1 MIDYKNI
8 ADNDPGG
15 DLDVAYEAM
24 KKEAVKSYPKKM
36 MTYLDIANL
45 LDLSKSKELQ
55 DAVVGIADIPE
66 FVDHELKSGGLDVN
80 DVKSQYMLRA
90 IVSEDTANA
99 IIGLGAVVTLAYPNF
114 KIGHL
119 SNARQ
124 MRLEGRR

>member
-15 DLDVAYEAM
+15 DLDAAYATM
-24 KKEAVKSYPKKM
+24 KKETVKSHPTKM
-36 MTYLDIANL
+36 LTYLDIANL
-45 LDLSKSKELQ
+45 LDLATSKELQ
-55 DAVVGIADIPE
+55 DAVVGRVGIPE
-66 FVDHELKSGGLDVN
+66 FVDHELKNGGLDVN

-90 IVSEDTANA
+90 IVGGDTANA
-99 IIGLGAVVTLAYPNF
+99 IIGLGAVVNPVYPYL

-124 MRLEGRR
+124 MRFEGRR